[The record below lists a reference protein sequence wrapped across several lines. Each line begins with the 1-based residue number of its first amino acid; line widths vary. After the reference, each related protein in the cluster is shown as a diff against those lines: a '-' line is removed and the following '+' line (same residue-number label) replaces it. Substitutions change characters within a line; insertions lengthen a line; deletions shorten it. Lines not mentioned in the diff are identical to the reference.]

1 MEQTGRRAARAAGR
15 TRMMALTAAFAALAC
30 VATMVVKVPSPT
42 GGYMNLGDTAVL
54 LGGYLLGP
62 AWGALAGSLG
72 PAMAD
77 VLLGAPAYA
86 PATLAIK
93 AVMAALAAVC
103 YQSFGRGRGPLGL
116 AACGVVG
123 ELPMVLG
130 YWFYDGLLMG
140 SLAGA
145 AAGIPSNLVQ
155 AVFGIAASAL
165 LAAALGRSAY
175 IRREFPRP

>member
-1 MEQTGRRAARAAGR
+1 MEGTRGQAARAAGR

-30 VATMVVKVPSPT
+30 AATMAVKVPSPT
-42 GGYMNLGDTAVL
+42 GGYMNLGDTVVL

-62 AWGALAGSLG
+62 AWGALAGSIG

-77 VLLGAPAYA
+77 VLLGSPVYA
-86 PATLAIK
+86 PATLVIK
-93 AVMAALAAVC
+93 AVMAALAAGC
-103 YQSFGRGRGPLGL
+103 HRALGGGRGTWGL
-116 AACGVVG
+116 ALCGVIG
-123 ELPMVLG
+123 EIPMVLG
-130 YWFYDGLLMG
+130 YWLYDGLLME

-155 AVFGIAASAL
+155 AAFGAAASTL

-175 IRREFPRP
+175 IRREFPRL

>member
-62 AWGALAGSLG
+62 AWGALAGSIG

-130 YWFYDGLLMG
+130 YWLYDGLLMG
-140 SLAGA
+140 
-145 AAGIPSNLVQ
+145 IPANLVQ

-175 IRREFPRP
+175 IRREFPRL